1 MLHSRS
7 CCHRALAVVD
17 VVVGAGD
24 QRKRKHKHN
33 DLYDQHF
40 CSRFLLVQL

>member
-24 QRKRKHKHN
+24 QRKHKHN

-40 CSRFLLVQL
+40 CSRFLWVL